1 VVKEPMK
8 AQKAEFEL
16 TLFDDEKTRK
26 KLTLLNTLE
35 TMFDD
40 ERNILPP
47 EYFYF
52 SNELPLGT
60 KVRVTFEVL

>member
-1 VVKEPMK
+1 M
-8 AQKAEFEL
+8 
-16 TLFDDEKTRK
+16 TLFDDEITRK

-40 ERNILPP
+40 ERNILPL

-52 SNELPLGT
+52 SESLPLGT
-60 KVRVTFEVL
+60 KVRITFEVIK